1 MSIAEIGI
9 LVSWRLEKRRGE
21 VRQAQ
26 VVARRERKAKM
37 VHSFSTVSIPE
48 SPVLALLGAFCLGP
62 MSRILPDAWCLW
74 ATILGLSLGQ
84 CFTAQFCLLWTT
96 WSIKEAAMSS
106 LSLVVWG
113 ALCCCCLIMPVP
125 SALQPSGLENSTTR
139 GMWHQWWLPLSQ
151 SCPVGVCPEYT
162 LSYLFQTAGLDS
174 FDVDI
179 LGPPITTSQWRWDF
193 TGFTPQSG
201 SH

>member
-1 MSIAEIGI
+1 
-9 LVSWRLEKRRGE
+9 
-21 VRQAQ
+21 
-26 VVARRERKAKM
+26 
-37 VHSFSTVSIPE
+37 
-48 SPVLALLGAFCLGP
+48 

-179 LGPPITTSQWRWDF
+179 LGPTYHDESMAVGLCGLYTTKWQPLNAKDTRISDAPF
-193 TGFTPQSG
+193 VFSMAV
-201 SH
+201 